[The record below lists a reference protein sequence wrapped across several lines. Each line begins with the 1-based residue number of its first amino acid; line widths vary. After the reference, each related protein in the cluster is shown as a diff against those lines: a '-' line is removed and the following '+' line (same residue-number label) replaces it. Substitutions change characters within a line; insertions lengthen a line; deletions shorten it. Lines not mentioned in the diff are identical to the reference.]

1 MASSGDPR
9 QLLLVCDV
17 SGSMSENGKPMLLG
31 GAARLVEQCIRFGY
45 AAADLRLVSW
55 GASAEEIPWNPD
67 DEFPERL
74 LSPQGSSNAASLLE
88 FLATAP
94 EAAVLIVTDGW
105 WPSAEARKLRMWKRS
120 QPPDTLR
127 ILKIGADA
135 NPQLKGP
142 DVFGP
147 EDIFSLFDG
156 WLPGPGNVD
165 GEESGDEW

>member
-1 MASSGDPR
+1 MASSGEPR
-9 QLLLVCDV
+9 KLWLVCDV
-17 SGSMSENGKPMLLG
+17 SGSMSENGKPMLLRG
-31 GAARLVEQCIRFGY
+31 VVRLVEQCIRFGHT
-45 AAADLRLVSW
+45 AADLRLVAW
-55 GASAEEIPWNPD
+55 GAAAEEVPWNPD
-67 DEFPERL
+67 DEVPARL
-74 LSPQGSSNAASLLE
+74 LAPGGESDAGALLG
-88 FLATAP
+88 FLASDP
-94 EAAVLIVTDGW
+94 SAAVLIVTDGW

-142 DVFGP
+142 DVSGP

-156 WLPGPGNVD
+156 WPPGPGNAD